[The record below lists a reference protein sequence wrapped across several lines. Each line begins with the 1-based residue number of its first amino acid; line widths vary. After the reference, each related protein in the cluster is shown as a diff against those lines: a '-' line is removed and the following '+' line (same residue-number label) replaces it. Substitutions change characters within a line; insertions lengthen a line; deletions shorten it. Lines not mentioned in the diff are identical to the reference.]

1 MTEAVVLVHGL
12 WMGGFVMGF
21 LSRLL
26 AAHGYATKS
35 IGYPSMRREFR
46 HNVAL
51 VQRAIEGLAAER
63 VHLVGHS
70 LGGLVA
76 LAALTGRRDP
86 RVGRVVLLGSPVR
99 GCQGGRQM
107 AERAWGRPFLGAS
120 AALWREPPQL
130 AAPAGVEVGAIAG
143 TRRLG
148 MGSIVLKL
156 PGPNDGVVT
165 VDETRLPGLVD
176 HLVLKV
182 SHSGMLVSREVG
194 EQVAAFLGSGRFCR

>member
-1 MTEAVVLVHGL
+1 MNEAVVLVHGL

-21 LSRLL
+21 LSRELS
-26 AAHGYATKS
+26 ARGYVTKS

-51 VQRAIEGLAAER
+51 VRRAIEGLAAER

-76 LAALTGRRDP
+76 LAALAGRSDP
-86 RVGRVVLLGSPVR
+86 RIGRVVLLGSPVR

-107 AERAWGRPFLGAS
+107 AERAWGRPFLGTT
-120 AALWREPPQL
+120 AALWRDPPQL
-130 AAPAGVEVGAIAG
+130 AAPAEVEVGVIAG

-148 MGSIVLKL
+148 IGSIVLKL
-156 PGPNDGVVT
+156 PAPNDGVVT
-165 VDETRLPGLVD
+165 VDETALPGLAD
-176 HLVLKV
+176 HLVLAV

-194 EQVAAFLGSGRFCR
+194 NQVAEFLRTGRFLR